1 MSMTYV
7 YCCSQ
12 HIFNNVLYIKEVY
25 MNYKFLTSFFL
36 GGILIFMSSCDSVF
50 DVHPYDVRVKG
61 ETKIN
66 ATQMAKIEST
76 VKGKDTIRFAF
87 ISDSHQ
93 WLSDLSDE
101 LKDINKRDS
110 IDFII
115 HGGDITDFGTTR
127 EFEWTREKLL
137 KLEKPFVT
145 LLGNHD
151 CLGTGEQTYAEMFGE
166 PDFSFIAGRV
176 KFVCLNTNA
185 IEYDYSRPVPNF
197 DYMENQVVENKD
209 EFDRTV
215 ICMHAAPYSEQF
227 NNNVAKVFNYYTLQF
242 PNLMFCLYGH
252 GHHTEQ
258 NDIYNN
264 GIMYYQVGNA
274 PKRQYYIFTITPK
287 GYKYEIIDF

>member
-1 MSMTYV
+1 MY
-7 YCCSQ
+7 
-12 HIFNNVLYIKEVY
+12 YIKEVY

-36 GGILIFMSSCDSVF
+36 GGILFFMSSCDSVF

-66 ATQMAKIEST
+66 ATQMAKIESA

-137 KLEKPFVT
+137 KLKKPFVT

-209 EFDRTV
+209 DFDRTV

-274 PKRQYYIFTITPK
+274 PKRQYYIFTITSK